1 MTSNF
6 HDQAENLEEQ
16 FFRRQ
21 DKELIDKLAKLKRS
35 TDSKEALARV
45 SGITDP
51 KVLER
56 LVELE
61 MTPEAL
67 VALAVVPLVEVAW
80 ADGEIQPKERQAVID
95 AARSLRHGAD
105 PIAPQVLE
113 SWLDKKPDPKLL
125 STWQLYVEGL
135 CQNLTP
141 AERERLREQILGH
154 ARQVAQSA
162 GGILGLGSKVSQA
175 EEKILARL
183 AQAFDG
189 A

>member
-1 MTSNF
+1 MTNDF
-6 HDQAENLEEQ
+6 HDRAENLEEQ

-21 DKELIDKLAKLKRS
+21 DKELIEKLAKLKRS
-35 TDSKEALARV
+35 TDAKEALARV
-45 SGITDP
+45 SGVTDP

-61 MTPEAL
+61 ITPEQL

-80 ADGEIQPKERQAVID
+80 ADGEIQAKERQAVID
-95 AARSLRHGAD
+95 AARSLRHGAE
-105 PIAPQVLE
+105 PLAPGMLE

-125 STWQLYVEGL
+125 STWQLYVQGL
-135 CQNLTP
+135 CASLTP
-141 AERERLREQILGH
+141 DERGRLREQILGH
-154 ARQVAQSA
+154 ARQVAESA

-183 AQAFDG
+183 AKSFET
-189 A
+189 